1 MIDINKIPIVNPAQ
15 LEKFLEGSVK
25 VEMEYPEI
33 YKKNKKNKVSKLKT
47 IIDKS
52 LESVFWV
59 SHSGK
64 FLGSSDYPQEF
75 EQKFGNISNVSLS
88 IDDYLFDKQQIDK
101 IHEFL
106 KKWGFDVTQQ
116 FKINEYNTG
125 YYYCDDLTL
134 MVRATFGM
142 PEDKVEKEDDDDGP
156 AFGVSANNGISISF
170 SPLVKN
176 RKMIEDFLKEF
187 VDGEFL
193 FLPASEKSFYM
204 IAQTQHGLTKQ
215 KTNFSN
221 IEIKDNRYDIY
232 YGSKFPYD
240 KFKKFM
246 KDENTESLLLL
257 HGPPGGGKSNLLK
270 NLIME
275 AEEDVIYVPP
285 SMVSVI
291 SSPGFISFMLQNKK
305 NFLIIEDAE
314 EILSTD
320 RNSGTNNLLG
330 ICDGFLKD
338 ALQMKIICTFNCDL
352 KKIDPAL
359 LRKGR
364 LYFEYKFAELSI
376 EEGQRLADF
385 CELDIKI
392 DKEMTLAEIFN
403 HYKDTSVENS
413 FVERSM
419 GFGNF

>member
-1 MIDINKIPIVNPAQ
+1 MGDYIKLDECLPCDRWMAKLFNANE
-15 LEKFLEGSVK
+15 EKKDL
-25 VEMEYPEI
+25 
-33 YKKNKKNKVSKLKT
+33 NKKYYKQDKVSKLKT

-59 SHSGK
+59 SHQGK
-64 FLGSSDYPQEF
+64 FLGASDYPQEF
-75 EQKFGNISNVSLS
+75 EQKFGNISYASLA
-88 IDDYLFDKQQIDK
+88 IEEYLFDKQQIER
-101 IHEFL
+101 IHDFL
-106 KKWGFDVTQQ
+106 RKWNFDVTQQ
-116 FKINEYNTG
+116 YKINEYNTG
-125 YYYCDDLTL
+125 HYYQDELTL

-142 PEDKVEKEDDDDGP
+142 PEDKVEKEDDDGEVFP
-156 AFGVSANNGISISF
+156 TNNSGITISF
-170 SPLVKN
+170 SPLIKN
-176 RKMIEDFLKEF
+176 RKRIEDFLKEF

-246 KDENTESLLLL
+246 KDEDTESLLLL

-376 EEGQRLADF
+376 KEGQRLADF

-403 HYKDTSVENS
+403 HHKDTSVENS

>member
-25 VEMEYPEI
+25 VEMGYPEI

-52 LESVFWV
+52 LENVFWV
-59 SHSGK
+59 SQQGK
-64 FLGSSDYPQEF
+64 FIGSSEYPQEF
-75 EQKFGNISNVSLS
+75 EQKYGNISHVSLA
-88 IDDYLFDKQQIDK
+88 IDDYIFDKHQIEK
-101 IHEFL
+101 IHDFL
-106 KKWGFDVTQQ
+106 RKWGFDVTQQ

-125 YYYCDDLTL
+125 YYFCDDLTL
-134 MVRATFGM
+134 MIRATFGM
-142 PEDKVEKEDDDDGP
+142 PEDKVEKDDNDLEELSPSG
-156 AFGVSANNGISISF
+156 SITISF
-170 SPLVKN
+170 SPMIKN
-176 RKMIEDFLKEF
+176 RRRIEEFLKDF

-193 FLPASEKSFYM
+193 FLPTSEKNFYM

-215 KTNFSN
+215 KTSFAN

-314 EILSTD
+314 EILSVD
-320 RNSGTNNLLG
+320 RNSGTNNLLS

-338 ALQMKIICTFNCDL
+338 ALQMKVICTFNCDL
-352 KKIDPAL
+352 KKIDAAL

-364 LYFEYKFAELSI
+364 LYFEYKVSSLSI

-385 CELDIKI
+385 CDISVKI
-392 DKEMTLAEIFN
+392 DKEMTLSEIFN
-403 HYKDTSVENS
+403 HRKNTSVENS
-413 FVERSM
+413 FEERTI
-419 GFGNF
+419 GFL

>member
-1 MIDINKIPIVNPAQ
+1 
-15 LEKFLEGSVK
+15 
-25 VEMEYPEI
+25 
-33 YKKNKKNKVSKLKT
+33 
-47 IIDKS
+47 
-52 LESVFWV
+52 
-59 SHSGK
+59 
-64 FLGSSDYPQEF
+64 
-75 EQKFGNISNVSLS
+75 
-88 IDDYLFDKQQIDK
+88 
-101 IHEFL
+101 
-106 KKWGFDVTQQ
+106 
-116 FKINEYNTG
+116 
-125 YYYCDDLTL
+125 
-134 MVRATFGM
+134 
-142 PEDKVEKEDDDDGP
+142 
-156 AFGVSANNGISISF
+156 
-170 SPLVKN
+170 
-176 RKMIEDFLKEF
+176 
-187 VDGEFL
+187 
-193 FLPASEKSFYM
+193 M

-215 KTNFSN
+215 KTSFAN

-314 EILSTD
+314 EILSVD
-320 RNSGTNNLLG
+320 RNSGTNNLLS

-338 ALQMKIICTFNCDL
+338 ALQMKVICTFNCDL
-352 KKIDPAL
+352 KKIDAAL

-364 LYFEYKFAELSI
+364 LYFEYKVSSLSI

-385 CELDIKI
+385 CDISVKI
-392 DKEMTLAEIFN
+392 DKEMTLSEIFN
-403 HYKDTSVENS
+403 HRKNTSVENS
-413 FVERSM
+413 FEERTI
-419 GFGNF
+419 GFL